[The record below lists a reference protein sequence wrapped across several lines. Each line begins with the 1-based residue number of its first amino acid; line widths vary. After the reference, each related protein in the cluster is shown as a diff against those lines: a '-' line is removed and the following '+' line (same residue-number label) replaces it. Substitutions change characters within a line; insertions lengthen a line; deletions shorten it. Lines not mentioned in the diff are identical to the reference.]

1 MIVPLVRMLVQQ
13 GEKVI
18 VFRNQRGAAEGCAAY
33 LSRELGLPPA
43 EEVRHVLLDHD
54 LSTTSATLRSCLNG
68 GTAFHNTNLTREER
82 AVVEQAFRDP
92 DSKVRVLAATTT
104 VAAGINTPASTVILA
119 EQEFVGEDGR
129 PFTVAEYK
137 NMAGR
142 AGRLGF
148 NEEGKAIILADNS
161 YERER
166 LFARYVMGQLEEF
179 RSSFDLKDM
188 ATWVVRLLAQ
198 IDRIPRTDI
207 VHLLSNTY
215 GGYLASTKHPEW
227 HSGMRERLEALLE
240 RMIALDLVEQED
252 GWVQL
257 TLVGRACGRSALSF
271 ESALRLV
278 ELLRGIPAGALT
290 AEKLMALLQVLPES
304 DNGYTPMMKKGRRE
318 AAHPSKAAERYGQD
332 VIKLLQRRARDEF
345 DYFAR
350 CKRAAILGDWI
361 DGRPIEEIEQTYST
375 NPYQGTI
382 GHGDVR
388 KFADATR
395 FHLRSAHQIAALIF
409 IEGGLSEESMDA
421 LCTQLEVGIP
431 ADALDLLRLPL
442 PLARGEYLVL
452 YRRGI
457 KRRKHFGRFQVMKWR
472 KF

>member
-1 MIVPLVRMLVQQ
+1 MTL
-13 GEKVI
+13 
-18 VFRNQRGAAEGCAAY
+18 A
-33 LSRELGLPPA
+33 
-43 EEVRHVLLDHD
+43 LLEHD
-54 LSTTSATLRSCLNG
+54 LSTTSATLRMCLHG
-68 GTAFHNTNLTREER
+68 GTAFHDTNLTREER
-82 AVVEQAFRDP
+82 TVVEQTFRDP
-92 DSKVRVLAATTT
+92 DSHVRVLSATSTM
-104 VAAGINTPASTVILA
+104 AAGINTPASTVILA

-129 PFTVAEYK
+129 PFTIAEYK

-148 NEEGKAIILADNS
+148 NEAGKAITLADNG

-166 LFARYVMGQLEEF
+166 LFARYVRGQLEEF

-198 IDRIPRTDI
+198 IERIPRTDI
-207 VHLLSNTY
+207 VHLLAHTY

-227 HSGMRERLEALLE
+227 HRGMIQHLEELLE

-278 ELLRGIPAGALT
+278 ELLRGMPAGVLT

-318 AAHPSKAAERYGQD
+318 ASHPRRAAERYGQD
-332 VIKLLQRRARDEF
+332 VITLLQRRARDEF

-350 CKRAAILGDWI
+350 CKRAAILGHWI
-361 DGRPIEEIEQTYST
+361 DGRPVEVIEQTYSV

-382 GHGDVR
+382 GHGDIR

-409 IEGGLSEESMDA
+409 IEGGPSEESMDT
-421 LCTQLEVGIP
+421 L
-431 ADALDLLRLPL
+431 
-442 PLARGEYLVL
+442 
-452 YRRGI
+452 
-457 KRRKHFGRFQVMKWR
+457 
-472 KF
+472 